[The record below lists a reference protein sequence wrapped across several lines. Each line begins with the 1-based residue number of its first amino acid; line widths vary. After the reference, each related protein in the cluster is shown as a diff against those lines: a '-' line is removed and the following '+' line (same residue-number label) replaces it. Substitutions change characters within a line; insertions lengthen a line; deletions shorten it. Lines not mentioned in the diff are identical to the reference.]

1 MYKYQDILF
10 ALREEYIRNEEILK
24 RLEYFVTIKEP
35 KSKVSFYL
43 DKEDEAELPE
53 VRYEIIRRQGLI
65 RKALNKYCGVDTSIS
80 SGKIGITVN
89 SDYIVETNDFE
100 INKKYADFV
109 GEELGLLYD
118 REFTLNAFNT
128 VVENNDEKVNVD
140 RKLSICPDRMTAYRR
155 NNTSFITS
163 IYDGVHDVVRFDNNK
178 ARCSYDNMY
187 DLLDLE
193 FPKEG
198 FNPYLQSVIEGSE
211 HLGRTTYIYDNDDDK
226 KTKEFEPI
234 TEEKRLVLLRK

>member
-24 RLEYFVTIKEP
+24 RLEYFTTIKDS

-43 DKEDEAELPE
+43 DKDDESELPD
-53 VRYEIIRRQGLI
+53 VRYEIKRRQGLI

-80 SGKIGITVN
+80 SGKIGIDVN

-100 INKKYADFV
+100 FNKKYADFV
-109 GEELGLLYD
+109 GEELCQLYD
-118 REFTLNAFNT
+118 RPFTTEAFNT
-128 VVENNDEKVNVD
+128 VVENNEEKINVD
-140 RKLSICPDRMTAYRR
+140 RKLTICPDRMTAYRR
-155 NNTSFITS
+155 INSNFITS

-178 ARCSYDNMY
+178 AKCSYDNMY

-193 FPKEG
+193 FPEEK

-211 HLGRTTYIYDNDDDK
+211 YIGRPTYVYDTDDNK

-234 TEEKRLVLLRK
+234 TEEKRLILLRK

>member
-1 MYKYQDILF
+1 MYKYRDILF

-24 RLEYFVTIKEP
+24 RLEYFITVKDP

-43 DKEDEAELPE
+43 DKDDESELPE
-53 VRYEIIRRQGLI
+53 VRYEINRRQGLI

-89 SDYIVETNDFE
+89 SDYIVESNDFE
-100 INKKYADFV
+100 INGKFADFV

-118 REFTLNAFNT
+118 RDFTTKAFNT
-128 VVENNDEKVNVD
+128 AISNDEEQINLD
-140 RKLSICPDRMTAYRR
+140 RKLLICPDRMTVHRR
-155 NNTSFITS
+155 NNNSFITS
-163 IYDGVHDVVRFDNNK
+163 IYDGVHDVVRFGNNM

-193 FPKEG
+193 FPKEK

-211 HLGRTTYIYDNDDDK
+211 YFGRTTYIYDTDDNK
-226 KTKEFEPI
+226 RTKDFEPI